1 MTLICMSIMFMSM
14 NVLLIAL
21 CFLANGHPNRPP
33 NRLLSSSDAG
43 DWEDSRPA
51 DLTPAEP
58 STGESHGGE
67 VDVEKESASNDPD
80 NNSTKEYDE
89 SYFVGKF
96 RKSQKC
102 QFKMAKYSYSCW
114 SLSGITVS

>member
-1 MTLICMSIMFMSM
+1 MFMSM

-21 CFLANGHPNRPP
+21 CYLANVHP

-58 STGESHGGE
+58 SIGESHGGE
-67 VDVEKESASNDPD
+67 VDVEKEKESASNDPD
-80 NNSTKEYDE
+80 NNSTKEYD
-89 SYFVGKF
+89 
-96 RKSQKC
+96 
-102 QFKMAKYSYSCW
+102 
-114 SLSGITVS
+114 